1 MRQMRLYQHSA
12 HCPVALRLFLDRNPN
27 YWCFIPMLEDETSKE
42 DDLYMK
48 NIRATCS
55 EIIMMLPTGTEH
67 QRKVADLLYHV
78 PSSSTKNKFSRV
90 QSHEQ
95 RLFFDRF
102 LTSAVDEL
110 PYIETDLYQMKMIAV
125 CK

>member
-1 MRQMRLYQHSA
+1 MREMRLYQHLA
-12 HCPVALRLFLDRNPN
+12 HCPVALQLFLDRNPN
-27 YWCFIPMLEDETSKE
+27 YWCFIPMLENETRKE
-42 DDLYMK
+42 DDLYMR

-55 EIIMMLPTGTEH
+55 EIIMMLPTATEH

-78 PSSSTKNKFSRV
+78 PSSSAQNQFSRV
-90 QSHEQ
+90 QLHEQ

-102 LTSAVDEL
+102 LKSPVDEL